1 MSSSP
6 SLPVA
11 LTIAGSDS
19 SSGAGMQADL
29 KAFAAHGVYGLCAV
43 TSVVAEI
50 PGRVVAWEP
59 VDPTLLGQQLNTVA
73 SGFPIAAA
81 KTGMLA
87 TPELV
92 GETCDFLWK
101 HRGAFPVVV
110 DPVMVASSGDSLVD
124 DEAVAVYRTKL
135 LPLAALA
142 TPNLAEARAMLERDI
157 DSLDSMDEAA
167 REWFEAFGT
176 PVVVKGGHLDT
187 GDRAAAVD
195 VFWDGESLAHFSAER
210 VPGVDTHGTGCTF
223 SAAVAANL
231 ARGRG
236 LSESVERA
244 KRYITAALRQSYRWT
259 SPEPITALNH
269 FPEGVS

>member
-1 MSSSP
+1 MGRADAKRAIHLHGVALIPMSSSP

-110 DPVMVASSGDSLVD
+110 DPVMVASSGDRLLVE
-124 DEAVAVYRTKL
+124 EAIAGYRELL
-135 LPLAALA
+135 LP
-142 TPNLAEARAMLERDI
+142 M
-157 DSLDSMDEAA
+157 
-167 REWFEAFGT
+167 
-176 PVVVKGGHLDT
+176 
-187 GDRAAAVD
+187 
-195 VFWDGESLAHFSAER
+195 
-210 VPGVDTHGTGCTF
+210 
-223 SAAVAANL
+223 AAVATPIVL
-231 ARGRG
+231 YLLG
-236 LSESVERA
+236 LPDVAGMFAVMSALVLWKHKENIQRLRMGTESKIGA
-244 KRYITAALRQSYRWT
+244 KK
-259 SPEPITALNH
+259 
-269 FPEGVS
+269 